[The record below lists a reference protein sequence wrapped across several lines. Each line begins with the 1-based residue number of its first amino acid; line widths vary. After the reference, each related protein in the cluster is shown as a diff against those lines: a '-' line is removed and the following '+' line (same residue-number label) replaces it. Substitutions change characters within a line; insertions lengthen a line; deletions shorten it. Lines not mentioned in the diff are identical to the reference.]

1 MACLIQNAEKK
12 HLAPTCFV
20 SLSGESCHKSLT
32 CDQLDGDHNPI
43 VMTIAGQD
51 IPWREY
57 FYYLYRQC
65 QSVEQYFDTM
75 TMYGMA
81 ATWSDAA
88 DEDGHSYADLAVES
102 ARNIALSL
110 SSTLGFAESNDV
122 SLSVAD
128 LETIEKKVQE
138 DILAED
144 SVYYKVVLQGEE
156 RIIGGICVWKT
167 GERVRFIAPVFIDPV
182 EQRKHCGTE
191 VLRQILEGPDPFG
204 TAQENPG
211 EKEQALTWKLTCTLE
226 NGPLMHFYENMGF
239 RESGER
245 ALVNEKTTLAL
256 LQQEKVLDQAGQI
269 GNNRYMPGRSCGG

>member
-1 MACLIQNAEKK
+1 MTATEQKRDREDQNRHGQEKQV
-12 HLAPTCFV
+12 LLVPA
-20 SLSGESCHKSLT
+20 LL
-32 CDQLDGDHNPI
+32 
-43 VMTIAGQD
+43 
-51 IPWREY
+51 
-57 FYYLYRQC
+57 
-65 QSVEQYFDTM
+65 
-75 TMYGMA
+75 
-81 ATWSDAA
+81 SDARELHGVMVKA
-88 DEDGHSYADLAVES
+88 FLPTLAVFEDEEI
-102 ARNIALSL
+102 NPAL
-110 SSTLGFAESNDV
+110 DP
-122 SLSVAD
+122 
-128 LETIEKKVQE
+128 LEKVQE